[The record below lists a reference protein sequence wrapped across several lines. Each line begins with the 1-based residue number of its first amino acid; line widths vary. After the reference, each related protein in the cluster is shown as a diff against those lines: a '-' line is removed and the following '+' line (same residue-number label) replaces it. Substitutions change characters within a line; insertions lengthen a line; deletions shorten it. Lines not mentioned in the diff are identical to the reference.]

1 MKLFPPPKQDG
12 SSSVS
17 NGTTRQNMAVGSPH
31 PEPVEGWR
39 SPSSA
44 FSTSQCL
51 DREIDAWEEDRNAN
65 HAKADWRFTTAK
77 AHIKLKH
84 PYASI

>member
-1 MKLFPPPKQDG
+1 
-12 SSSVS
+12 
-17 NGTTRQNMAVGSPH
+17 MAESEFGVLS
-31 PEPVEGWR
+31 
-39 SPSSA
+39 
-44 FSTSQCL
+44 SQCL

-65 HAKADWRFTTAK
+65 HAKTDWRFTTAK